1 MFERSPMDK
10 EDRLKQEIVKVV
22 TRFESDQMSVRPES
36 VSVTLQARALLVTLR
51 GATCPAEQNYARGR
65 QGRELLERLY
75 GEVFDTAKPILE
87 AAIEG
92 ILEQKVER
100 SRLSVDTESGDGVIL
115 FTLAGEV
122 RSKLNADLS

>member
-1 MFERSPMDK
+1 MDK
-10 EDRLKQEIVKVV
+10 EERLKQGIVKVI

-36 VSVTLQARALLVTLR
+36 VSVALQPRALLVTLR
-51 GATCPAEQNYARGR
+51 GTTCPAEKNYARGR

-92 ILEQKVER
+92 ILKQKVER
-100 SRLSVDTESGDGVIL
+100 SRLNVDAESGDGVIL
-115 FTLAGEV
+115 FSLGAKIHSERTAGN
-122 RSKLNADLS
+122 S

>member
-1 MFERSPMDK
+1 MGK
-10 EDRLKQEIVKVV
+10 EDRLKQEVVKVV

-36 VSVTLQARALLVTLR
+36 VSVTLQPRALLVTLR
-51 GATCPAEQNYARGR
+51 GTTCPAEKNYARGR
-65 QGRELLERLY
+65 QGRELLEKLY

-92 ILEQKVER
+92 VLGQKVDR

>member
-1 MFERSPMDK
+1 MDR
-10 EDRLKQEIVKVV
+10 EDRLKQEVVKVV

-36 VSVTLQARALLVTLR
+36 ISVTLQPRALLVTLR
-51 GATCPAEQNYARGR
+51 GTTCPAEKDYARGR

-87 AAIEG
+87 AAIEDVLG
-92 ILEQKVER
+92 QRVQR

-115 FTLAGEV
+115 FTLGAKAPSEL
-122 RSKLNADLS
+122 SADES

>member
-1 MFERSPMDK
+1 MDK

-22 TRFESDQMSVRPES
+22 VGFESDQMSVRPES
-36 VSVTLQARALLVTLR
+36 VSVALQPRALLVTLR
-51 GATCPAEQNYARGR
+51 GTTCPAEKNYARGR

-92 ILEQKVER
+92 ILKQKVER
-100 SRLSVDTESGDGVIL
+100 SRMSVDAESGDGVIL
-115 FTLAGEV
+115 FALAAKTSSREMAGN
-122 RSKLNADLS
+122 S

>member
-1 MFERSPMDK
+1 MDK

-36 VSVTLQARALLVTLR
+36 VSVTLQARALLVTLQ
-51 GATCPAEQNYARGR
+51 GTTCPAEKNYARGR
-65 QGRELLERLY
+65 RGRELLERLY

-100 SRLSVDTESGDGVIL
+100 SRLSVDTGSGDGVIL
-115 FTLAGEV
+115 FTLGAKTSSREIAGN
-122 RSKLNADLS
+122 S